1 MRNEPIYM
9 GAGSYRGALYGCRLS
24 DNAMLYRSHTDH
36 DDVYYNNICVFAPA
50 HTLWQGGAEMIG
62 EILDL
67 FAACMMPGGSL
78 AYGATIAGLIIIAL
92 FASLIDGGYND

>member
-9 GAGSYRGALYGCRLS
+9 GAGSYRGTLYRCRLS
-24 DNAMLYRSHTDH
+24 YHAMLYRSYTADG
-36 DDVYYNNICVFAPA
+36 DVYNNHICLFAPPGA
-50 HTLWQGGAEMIG
+50 LWQGGAEMIAK
-62 EILDL
+62 ILDL

-78 AYGATIAGLIIIAL
+78 AYGATIAGLLIIAL

>member
-9 GAGSYRGALYGCRLS
+9 GAEA
-24 DNAMLYRSHTDH
+24 YRSTLDGCGLPYNSMLHRSDTA
-36 DDVYYNNICVFAPA
+36 DDDEYNNNICLFDPPVP
-50 HTLWQGGAEMIG
+50 LWQGGAEMIHKL
-62 EILDL
+62 LDL

-78 AYGATIAGLIIIAL
+78 EYGATIAGLIIIAL